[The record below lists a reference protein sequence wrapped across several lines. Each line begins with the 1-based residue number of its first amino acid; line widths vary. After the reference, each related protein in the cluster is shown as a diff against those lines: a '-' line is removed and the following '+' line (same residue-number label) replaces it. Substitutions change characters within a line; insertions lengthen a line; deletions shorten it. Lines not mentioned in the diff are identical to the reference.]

1 MKIMKS
7 TYLLLSASLMLSV
20 FSCDKAVQ
28 QEESDKKEVV
38 STSTEEM
45 LLPRNLISVEAA
57 KEQLK
62 YFQDAHPGVNGD
74 EYALRSWISLED
86 LENYI
91 AYARKQAQEKD
102 IAINGIEFI
111 FSQYKAAEPNLPNLS
126 NKDYGLTFMYA
137 PTYHDGN
144 RNVGFDPLLSQ
155 KGKLVKIEELLSR
168 KIDAVDEIDTAEKS
182 PKPSGIGNY
191 INSCPEIC
199 N

>member
-1 MKIMKS
+1 MKS

-91 AYARKQAQEKD
+91 AYARKQALEKD

-111 FSQYKAAEPNLPNLS
+111 YTQYKEAAPNLPNHS

-137 PTYHDGN
+137 PTYLDGN
-144 RNVGFDPLLSQ
+144 SNVAFDPLNSK
-155 KGKLVKIEELLSR
+155 KGEPVKIEELLNH
-168 KIDAVDEIDTAEKS
+168 KDEADDQVDKPNQIA
-182 PKPSGIGNY
+182 KPSGIGNY
-191 INSCPEIC
+191 MNSCPEIC